1 MALTRAAC
9 QQSRRPDA
17 KVVRPGARS
26 TAFPGASTTAGAGA
40 DTGAA
45 GATKP
50 PTGRHRRSEND
61 CTARDGKPAARLAAD
76 EPTEAP
82 DVHIRFRRGA
92 GGSSL
97 ALKIR
102 GARGGRHDHANPTQR
117 PPA

>member
-1 MALTRAAC
+1 MRKSSVL
-9 QQSRRPDA
+9 
-17 KVVRPGARS
+17 VRGVGPSPAPPPPP
-26 TAFPGASTTAGAGA
+26 APGA

-82 DVHIRFRRGA
+82 DVHIRFA
-92 GGSSL
+92 EVPAVL
-97 ALKIR
+97 AWL
-102 GARGGRHDHANPTQR
+102 
-117 PPA
+117 